1 MNLFFD
7 HSENAIFEFYH
18 GHDINR
24 YLWEIYQCWMLEL
37 SQRDNTYLDISN
49 RQYFFELLANEI
61 FKGLKNYQSKKDME
75 LGIPKSN
82 SSIKP

>member
-1 MNLFFD
+1 MDLFFE
-7 HSENAIFEFYH
+7 HSENAIFEYYDD
-18 GHDINR
+18 HDINR

-61 FKGLKNYQSKKDME
+61 FKGLKNYKSKKEME
-75 LGIPKSN
+75 SGIPNSN
-82 SSIKP
+82 HDV